1 MMTIEKLVSKK
12 KIASFLSKLSS
23 ENSIDV
29 SGLII
34 SQFDQILQ
42 EEKFDQNSYYS
53 AQAVLDF
60 IWEKLNTGHWSNVD
74 IIWRQLFTIISVI
87 KVLIVLDII
96 KDKNSDN
103 DHDNNFIMRDVV
115 KICDIGLLMGAP
127 VLDNICSQLAS
138 FFCQKV
144 QMIENINLSNGKLN
158 PR

>member
-1 MMTIEKLVSKK
+1 MMSIEKIVTKK
-12 KIASFLSKLSS
+12 QIALFLTKLSS
-23 ENSIDV
+23 ENSVV

-34 SQFDQILQ
+34 SQTDQILQ
-42 EEKFDQNSYYS
+42 EEKFDQNHFYS
-53 AQAVLDF
+53 AQALLDF

-87 KVLIVLDII
+87 KVMIVLDII
-96 KDKNSDN
+96 KDKNDN
-103 DHDNNFIMRDVV
+103 LIMRDVV

-144 QMIENINLSNGKLN
+144 QMIENINLSNGKLKIYVE
-158 PR
+158 P